1 METVTRKR
9 IEVLADAPLVPR
21 IVAALER
28 AGIVGHTVL
37 PALSGSGKT
46 GRWSE
51 DRLTGAATKQW
62 VIAIASAEH
71 AQALVDAV
79 APLLDSHRL
88 LLTVADVQVVRGDR
102 F

>member
-1 METVTRKR
+1 MDTVTRKR
-9 IEVLADAPLVPR
+9 VEVLADAPLVPR
-21 IVAALER
+21 IVAALSR
-28 AGIVGHTVL
+28 SGINGHTVL
-37 PALSGSGKT
+37 PVLGGSGRT
-46 GRWSE
+46 GGWSE

-71 AQALVDAV
+71 AAALVDEL

-88 LLTVADVQVVRGDR
+88 LLTIGDVQVVRGDR